1 MKLITEISEDVE
13 YLKEDTDNGKSYYIN
28 GVFLQGNITNRNGR
42 IYPMPVLE
50 SAVNR
55 YQKEHIE
62 QKRSFGEL
70 GHPPQPSINLDRVSH
85 MIVKLQRE
93 GNNFL
98 GKAKIMDTPMGK
110 IVKNLIDEGARL
122 GVSSRGLG
130 ALKKTTRGNEVQEG
144 LYFSTAADI
153 VADPSAP
160 QAFVNAVMEDREWV
174 LENGMWVEA
183 HQPAMKKMN
192 SKAREAAA
200 LKLFESYLRSL
211 M

>member
-13 YLKEDTDNGKSYYIN
+13 YLKEDTDGGKNYFIN

-42 IYPMPVLE
+42 IYPMSVLE

-85 MIVKLQRE
+85 MIVKLQQE

-130 ALKKTTRGNEVQEG
+130 ALKKTPRGNEVQEG

-174 LENGMWVEA
+174 LENGMWIEA
-183 HQPAMKKMN
+183 HLPSMKKMN

-211 M
+211 